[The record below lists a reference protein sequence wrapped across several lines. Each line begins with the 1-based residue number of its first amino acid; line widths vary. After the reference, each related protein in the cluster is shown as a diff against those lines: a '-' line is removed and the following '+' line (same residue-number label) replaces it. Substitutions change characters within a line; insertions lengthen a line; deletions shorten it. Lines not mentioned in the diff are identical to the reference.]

1 MAIYKKGADP
11 VALRAS
17 ADRITGHARECDTV
31 KGEASR
37 AVHALKG
44 QWGGADLD
52 HLMNRWPPVEA
63 QLTQFGTDLGKLAEV
78 LRRNAGAQ
86 DTTSG
91 QGGTGPGLP
100 QGPGLPGMP
109 GTPGQPG
116 GPSNLGG
123 GGGED
128 GTSPL
133 DGIANAMTIFGMPSL
148 LAQTAAFGSVFSR
161 SQGALMSGRY
171 LSNITEMMRVGD
183 SMMDVFPGASR
194 FAAGANLFADAWDM
208 KGLSGL
214 FAEGS
219 AAGNAVG
226 RFGVL
231 GPVGIGLSA
240 AQLGVSIAE
249 GDTEGIITNGLSTGL
264 AAGAVFA
271 PPPINIA
278 CGVAGLGV
286 AAYQN
291 IPAVHDAVNAVGE
304 GIADVAGDI
313 GDAASDAWDSVTSIF

>member
-11 VALRAS
+11 VALRS
-17 ADRITGHARECDTV
+17 AAERITGHARECETV
-31 KGEASR
+31 RGEATRVVNAIKSN
-37 AVHALKG
+37 
-44 QWGGADLD
+44 WGGGDLD
-52 HLMNRWPPVEA
+52 HLMSKWPPLDA
-63 QLTQFGTDLGKLAEV
+63 QLGQFGTDLGKLAEA

-91 QGGTGPGLP
+91 PGSGGAGPLGPTVGPG
-100 QGPGLPGMP
+100 
-109 GTPGQPG
+109 TGQPG
-116 GPSNLGG
+116 SPGG
-123 GGGED
+123 GGD
-128 GTSPL
+128 GGMSPL

-148 LAQTAAFGSVFSR
+148 LAQTAAFGSVYSR
-161 SQGALMSGRY
+161 AQGALLSGRY
-171 LSNITEMMRVGD
+171 LGNITEMAKAGD
-183 SMMDVFPGASR
+183 SMLEMFPSASK
-194 FAAGANLFADAWDM
+194 FAAGAGLFSDAWDM

-219 AAGNAVG
+219 SAGNFVG
-226 RFGVL
+226 KFGVL

-240 AQLGVSIAE
+240 AQLGVSIAK
-249 GDTEGIITNGLSTGL
+249 GDTAGIIENGLGTGL

-271 PPPINIA
+271 PPPVNIA
-278 CGVAGLGV
+278 CGVAGLGL

-304 GIADVAGDI
+304 GIADVAEGI

>member
-17 ADRITGHARECDTV
+17 AERITGHARECETV

-44 QWGGADLD
+44 QWGGGDLD
-52 HLMNRWPPVEA
+52 HLMNRWPPIEA
-63 QLTQFGTDLGKLAEV
+63 QLTQFGTDLGKLAEA

-91 QGGTGPGLP
+91 QGSGGVGSMGAPGSGLPFGPGSPTGPG
-100 QGPGLPGMP
+100 GSGSGD
-109 GTPGQPG
+109 G
-116 GPSNLGG
+116 
-123 GGGED
+123 

-183 SMMDVFPGASR
+183 SMLDVFPGASR

-304 GIADVAGDI
+304 GVADVAGDI

>member
-17 ADRITGHARECDTV
+17 AERITGHARECETV
-31 KGEASR
+31 KGEAGR

-44 QWGGADLD
+44 QWGGGDLD
-52 HLMNRWPPVEA
+52 HLMNRWPPIEA
-63 QLTQFGTDLGKLAEV
+63 QLTQFGTDLGKLAEA

-91 QGGTGPGLP
+91 QGAGGVGPMGGPGSGLPLGPGGPTGPGGS
-100 QGPGLPGMP
+100 GPGD
-109 GTPGQPG
+109 
-116 GPSNLGG
+116 
-123 GGGED
+123 D

-183 SMMDVFPGASR
+183 SMIDVFPGASR

-226 RFGVL
+226 KFGVL

-271 PPPINIA
+271 PPPVNIA

-313 GDAASDAWDSVTSIF
+313 GDAASDTWDSVTSLF

>member
-17 ADRITGHARECDTV
+17 AERITGHARECETV

-44 QWGGADLD
+44 QWGGGDLD
-52 HLMNRWPPVEA
+52 HLMNRWPPIEA
-63 QLTQFGTDLGKLAEV
+63 QLTQFGTDLGKLAEA

-91 QGGTGPGLP
+91 QGSGGVGPMGAPGSGLPFGPGSP
-100 QGPGLPGMP
+100 TGN
-109 GTPGQPG
+109 G
-116 GPSNLGG
+116 GSGSG
-123 GGGED
+123 DE

-183 SMMDVFPGASR
+183 SMLDVFPGASR

-226 RFGVL
+226 KFGVL

>member
-17 ADRITGHARECDTV
+17 AERLTGHARECDTV

-63 QLTQFGTDLGKLAEV
+63 QLTQFGADLGKLAEA

-86 DTTSG
+86 DSTSG
-91 QGGTGPGLP
+91 QGGSGGAGGPGSG
-100 QGPGLPGMP
+100 GPGGSGLPLGPPVPSAP
-109 GTPGQPG
+109 GSDGS
-116 GPSNLGG
+116 GP
-123 GGGED
+123 
-128 GTSPL
+128 SPL
-133 DGIANAMTIFGMPSL
+133 DGVANGMTIAGLPSL

-161 SQGALMSGRY
+161 SQGARLSGRY
-171 LSNITEMMRVGD
+171 LSNVTEMMRTGD
-183 SMMDVFPGASR
+183 TMLDLFPGSSR

-214 FAEGS
+214 FADGS
-219 AAGNAVG
+219 AASNAVG
-226 RFGVL
+226 KFGVL

-240 AQLGVSIAE
+240 AQLGVSIAH

-304 GIADVAGDI
+304 GIADAADDI
-313 GDAASDAWDSVTSIF
+313 GDAASDAWDSVTSLF

>member
-17 ADRITGHARECDTV
+17 AERITGHARECDTV
-31 KGEASR
+31 KGDASR

-44 QWGGADLD
+44 QWGGGDLD
-52 HLMNRWPPVEA
+52 HLMNRWPPIEA
-63 QLTQFGTDLGKLAEV
+63 QLTQFGTDLGKLAEA

-91 QGGTGPGLP
+91 QGVAGGGPTGGPASGLPLGPGAPTGPG
-100 QGPGLPGMP
+100 GPGSGSG
-109 GTPGQPG
+109 GT
-116 GPSNLGG
+116 
-123 GGGED
+123 
-128 GTSPL
+128 TPL

-148 LAQTAAFGSVFSR
+148 LAQAAAYGSVFSR
-161 SQGALMSGRY
+161 AQGAMRSGRY
-171 LSNITEMMRVGD
+171 LTNITEMARAGD
-183 SMMDVFPGASR
+183 SMLDVFPSASR
-194 FAAGANLFADAWDM
+194 FAAGANVFADAWDM

-214 FAEGS
+214 FADGS

-226 RFGVL
+226 KFGVL

-240 AQLGVSIAE
+240 AQLGVSIAK
-249 GDTEGIITNGLSTGL
+249 GDTEGIITNSLSTGL

-271 PPPINIA
+271 PPPVNIA

>member
-17 ADRITGHARECDTV
+17 AERITGHARECETL

-52 HLMNRWPPVEA
+52 HLMSRWPPVEA
-63 QLTQFGTDLGKLAEV
+63 QLTQFGTDLGKLAEA

-91 QGGTGPGLP
+91 QGIGGAGPMGGPGSGLP
-100 QGPGLPGMP
+100 LGPGGVPNG
-109 GTPGQPG
+109 PG
-116 GPSNLGG
+116 GPGG
-123 GGGED
+123 SGDG

-133 DGIANAMTIFGMPSL
+133 DGVANAMTIVGMPSL

-171 LSNITEMMRVGD
+171 LSNITEMMRAGD
-183 SMMDVFPGASR
+183 SMLDVFPGASR

-226 RFGVL
+226 KFGVL

-271 PPPINIA
+271 PPPVNIA

>member
-17 ADRITGHARECDTV
+17 ADRITAHARECDTV
-31 KGEASR
+31 KGEAGR

-63 QLTQFGTDLGKLAEV
+63 QLTQFGSDLGKLAEA

-91 QGGTGPGLP
+91 QGAGTSGPGFPTGPG
-100 QGPGLPGMP
+100 GPGS
-109 GTPGQPG
+109 PG
-116 GPSNLGG
+116 GPTLPAGPGG
-123 GGGED
+123 PGASDGGP
-128 GTSPL
+128 SVL
-133 DGIANAMTIFGMPSL
+133 DGFTNGFIIAGMPSL

-161 SQGALMSGRY
+161 SSGALQSGRY
-171 LSNITEMMRVGD
+171 LSNITQMALAGD
-183 SMMDVFPGASR
+183 TMLANFPAASR
-194 FAAGANLFADAWDM
+194 FAAGAGLFSDVWDM

-226 RFGVL
+226 KLGVL
-231 GPVGIGLSA
+231 GPIGIGLSA

-271 PPPINIA
+271 PPPVNIA
-278 CGVAGLGV
+278 CGLAGLGV

-304 GIADVAGDI
+304 GVADVAEDI

>member
-17 ADRITGHARECDTV
+17 AERITGHARECEAV

-37 AVHALKG
+37 AVHALRG
-44 QWGGADLD
+44 HWGGGDLD
-52 HLMNRWPPVEA
+52 HLMNRWPPIEA
-63 QLTQFGTDLGKLAEV
+63 QLTQFGTDLGKLAEA
-78 LRRNAGAQ
+78 LRRNAGDQ

-91 QGGTGPGLP
+91 QGAGGVGPMGAPGSGLPFGPGSP
-100 QGPGLPGMP
+100 SGR
-109 GTPGQPG
+109 G
-116 GPSNLGG
+116 GPASGDD
-123 GGGED
+123 E
-128 GTSPL
+128 TSPL
-133 DGIANAMTIFGMPSL
+133 DGVANAMTIFGMPSL
-148 LAQTAAFGSVFSR
+148 LAQTAAYGSVFSR

-183 SMMDVFPGASR
+183 SMIDVFPGASR

-226 RFGVL
+226 KFGVL